1 MSQDVVGMN
10 IVIFRLLMADKL
22 PIMFMRRV
30 MHNCSCGL
38 SQTSQ
43 HILSIN
49 NGTESHSR
57 GWIVWQSFIVLKV
70 ETLYA
75 IIID

>member
-1 MSQDVVGMN
+1 
-10 IVIFRLLMADKL
+10 MADKL

-38 SQTSQ
+38 ALLASPLSQ